1 MMQKPCSREADI
13 NTLSHNLKCHSPWAG
28 KAIRVQIFFI
38 YLIFVN
44 DLHHIFINILS
55 LSERSMHVWAN
66 RPFGKHLSILPVCW
80 PDRCRSFGNGPQ
92 TYKLDHCKP
101 NCRGSMTEYDY
112 YYT

>member
-1 MMQKPCSREADI
+1 
-13 NTLSHNLKCHSPWAG
+13 
-28 KAIRVQIFFI
+28 
-38 YLIFVN
+38 
-44 DLHHIFINILS
+44 
-55 LSERSMHVWAN
+55 MHLWAN

-92 TYKLDHCKP
+92 AYKLDHCKP